1 MVFAIAGR
9 LNAQV
14 LEEIIV
20 TAQKR
25 EQNIQDVGIAI
36 TAFSG
41 EQMRQLGYTNAQQI
55 TALAPGVHTVS
66 QR

>member
-1 MVFAIAGR
+1 MVNKTAIILLVSIFAGSV
-9 LNAQV
+9 NAQV

-36 TAFSG
+36 TRFF
-41 EQMRQLGYTNAQQI
+41 R
-55 TALAPGVHTVS
+55 
-66 QR
+66 